1 MIMDFIIKIVIY
13 THAFFGSLGLLAG
26 FASVIFKKGSP
37 KHKLSGKIF
46 SYSMILSSTLSLP
59 ICWLPKHE
67 NPFLF
72 LIGIFTIYLVLSGN
86 RILLFQKRL
95 YPTFID
101 KLISGTLL
109 VGSIIMIGL
118 GGYYIYHAQYG
129 GILYLIFG
137 PLALIMSLRDFKFFK
152 DLDTS
157 KIIKFHIG
165 KMTGAFGASITAF
178 LVAGV
183 RLNGLIYWVLPSI
196 VMAIYM
202 VYWFKKIGKSKVKIQ

>member
-1 MIMDFIIKIVIY
+1 MESIIKIVIY
-13 THAFFGSLGLLAG
+13 VHAFFGSLGLLAG
-26 FASVIFKKGSP
+26 FPSVIFKKGSP

-86 RILLFQKRL
+86 RILLFKKRP
-95 YPTFID
+95 YATFID
-101 KLISGTLL
+101 KLISGTLFI
-109 VGSIIMIGL
+109 GSILMIAL
-118 GGYYIYHAQYG
+118 GCYYMYHNQFG
-129 GILYLIFG
+129 GILYLVFG
-137 PLALIMSLRDFKFFK
+137 PLALMMSLRDFKFFRNFDK
-152 DLDTS
+152 S
-157 KIIKFHIG
+157 KILKFHIG
-165 KMTGAFGASITAF
+165 KMSGAFGASITAF

-183 RLNGLIYWVLPSI
+183 RLNGLIYWIVPSI

-202 VYWFKKIGKSKVKIQ
+202 VYWFKKIGKSKLKTV

>member
-1 MIMDFIIKIVIY
+1 MESIIKIVIY
-13 THAFFGSLGLLAG
+13 VHAFFGSVGLLAG
-26 FASVIFKKGSP
+26 FASVIFKKGST

-86 RILLFQKRL
+86 RILLFKKRP
-95 YPTFID
+95 YATFID
-101 KLISGTLL
+101 KLISGTLFI
-109 VGSIIMIGL
+109 GSILMIAL
-118 GGYYIYHAQYG
+118 GCYYMYHNQFG
-129 GILYLIFG
+129 GILYLVFG
-137 PLALIMSLRDFKFFK
+137 PLALLMSLRDFKFFRNFDK
-152 DLDTS
+152 S
-157 KIIKFHIG
+157 KILKFHIG
-165 KMTGAFGASITAF
+165 KMSGAFGASITAF

-183 RLNGLIYWVLPSI
+183 RLNGLIYWIVPSI

-202 VYWFKKIGKSKVKIQ
+202 VYWFKKIGKSKLKTV